1 MNIGLSEFMKEEKRR
16 RESTHP
22 SKLGRYPPFP
32 SRGSVTAM
40 RKLNIDWRAV
50 IDDDKAEKFPGK
62 SVPIFSLPGNMYH
75 MRARKRK
82 EKEKLE
88 KTHSIVISLPT
99 PPPLVHVTF
108 VLEKTAPGISA
119 CCGSRM
125 IYADGVRRP
134 ISPQSEVISSRAL
147 VWCSS
152 GFSTIH

>member
-1 MNIGLSEFMKEEKRR
+1 MNIGLSEVMKEEKRR
-16 RESTHP
+16 RRLTHP
-22 SKLGRYPPFP
+22 SKLGRYPPCP
-32 SRGSVTAM
+32 YRGSVTAM

-50 IDDDKAEKFPGK
+50 IDDDKAKKEFRESQYLSFP
-62 SVPIFSLPGNMYH
+62 LPGNMYH
-75 MRARKRK
+75 MRARKGM
-82 EKEKLE
+82 EKLE

-108 VLEKTAPGISA
+108 VLEKTTPGISA

-134 ISPQSEVISSRAL
+134 ISPQSEVMSSRAL